1 MRRLALALTL
11 ILAGITS
18 AFAYDTP
25 KALLEALY
33 FPYFQG
39 YDYDW
44 SDWHQT
50 DFRSKA
56 LNALF
61 EKDAAETPDD
71 EIGRIDFDP
80 YINAQD
86 YEITDFKIGEAKI
99 TGDTATVEVKFKN
112 FGDAQDIVFSL
123 VNEDGGWKIDDVE
136 SKSDPTYRLTELLV
150 APLPQ

>member
-11 ILAGITS
+11 VLASAAS

-86 YEITDFKIGEAKI
+86 YEITDFAIGDARI
-99 TGDTATVEVKFKN
+99 NGDAASVEVKFKN
-112 FGDAQDIVFSL
+112 FDDPQDIMFSL

-136 SKSDPTYRLTELLV
+136 SKVDPTYKLTELLT
-150 APLPQ
+150 APWPQ